1 MPFQT
6 LNFCSYFIKIMEYRR
21 RQAHFCHL
29 CMSYTIIHVEFRDGR
44 REGRADKDS
53 IESETESQ
61 TGCSKEDNSLSYGYM
76 YT

>member
-1 MPFQT
+1 
-6 LNFCSYFIKIMEYRR
+6 
-21 RQAHFCHL
+21 
-29 CMSYTIIHVEFRDGR
+29 MSYTIIHVEFRDGR